1 MTDTIHIKG
10 ERMMSYLPM
19 FWHENLEMKQILNSQ
34 GFELDNVD
42 DKGNVIFTES
52 FIMQASASRIEEW
65 ETWLGIGH
73 DGTLEE
79 RRLRVLAYFCVVS
92 KMTKQSIQALV
103 SVLYN
108 GARAEVFIKDS
119 IINVIIKPL
128 PEHYADELDFTK
140 LLTQLYKR
148 KPCHLELHS
157 ERFFCSWGDVKRG
170 FASWALLKE
179 KMPTWDNVKLFIL
192 E

>member
-1 MTDTIHIKG
+1 METIHIKG

-42 DKGNVIFTES
+42 SKGDVIFLES
-52 FIMQASASRIEEW
+52 FIMECSEERICEW
-65 ETWLGIGH
+65 ETWLSIGH

-79 RRLRVLAYFCVVS
+79 RRLRVLSYFCVIS
-92 KMTKQSIQALV
+92 KLSKESIKALV
-103 SVLYN
+103 SLLYN
-108 GARAEVFIKDS
+108 GARAEVFIKNS

-128 PEHYADELDFTK
+128 PENYTDKLDFNK

-148 KPCHLELHS
+148 KPCHLGLHS
-157 ERFFCSWGDVKRG
+157 ERFYCSWGDVKKG
-170 FASWALLKE
+170 FANWALLKE
-179 KMPTWDNVKLFIL
+179 KMPAWDNVKLFIL